1 MSGPYTFD
9 SGQIGKLSR
18 LGERLREEPLPPY
31 APAMLDSMRAIGYS
45 FEAALADIVDNS
57 VAAEATK
64 VDVQFRTAPASYVA
78 VIDDGVGMSPPVLFE
93 AMRHGGVGP
102 HQTRS
107 ERDLGRF
114 GLGMKTASLSQCR
127 RLTVISRRDGVTS
140 GARWDLDLVAE
151 RQNWVVQVLDAED
164 VADLPHV
171 RGLEQQPSGTI
182 VLWELFDR
190 ALAGEAQPDVA
201 LGRLVDQARDHVAL
215 AFHRFLSGDDG
226 GPTLSIAIN
235 NQPLRVVDPFL
246 KSKRATRKLPP
257 DTLTIDGSV
266 VEFRPFIL
274 PHITKLSRDD
284 LALAGGEEGLR
295 QHQGFYVYRGR
306 RLITFGTWFRLLR
319 QGELTKLAR
328 VQIDIPNTLDHLW
341 ALDVKKSTAYPPE
354 AVRAGLLM
362 TIERIGGESR
372 NVFIYRGERVNRRDI
387 QQMWQRVDVRG
398 GFNYEI
404 RRDHPVVL
412 ETSGRLEK
420 AGGGRL
426 ELLLR
431 AVEMA
436 LPVDSIYSDMA
447 SDRVVQAAPGAE
459 ETEALLFD
467 LASRLLDAVAG
478 MSEARARL
486 LNGGL
491 LQIDVFANNQE
502 ATKRVI
508 ARLSGEH

>member
-1 MSGPYTFD
+1 
-9 SGQIGKLSR
+9 
-18 LGERLREEPLPPY
+18 LREEALPPY

-57 VAAEATK
+57 VAAEATR
-64 VDVQFRTAPASYVA
+64 VDVQFRTAPTPYVA
-78 VIDDGVGMSPPVLFE
+78 VIDDGAGMTSAGLLE

-127 RLTVISRRDGVTS
+127 RLTVVSRRDGATT
-140 GARWDLDLVAE
+140 GARWDLDVVAA
-151 RQNWVVQVLDAED
+151 RQNWVVQLLDAGD
-164 VADLPHV
+164 VSDLPHV
-171 RGLEQQPSGTI
+171 RDLDGHGSGTV

-190 ALAGEAQPDVA
+190 ALAGEAQPDEA
-201 LGRLVDQARDHVAL
+201 LGRLVDQARDHLAL

-226 GPTLSIAIN
+226 GPTLAIAIN
-235 NQPLRVVDPFL
+235 NQPLPTVDPFL
-246 KSKRATRKLPP
+246 KAKRATRKLPP
-257 DTLTIDGSV
+257 DTLVIDGSTI
-266 VEFRPFIL
+266 EFRPFIL

-295 QHQGFYVYRGR
+295 RYQGFYVYRAR

-328 VQIDIPNTLDHLW
+328 VQIDIPNSLDHLW
-341 ALDVKKSTAYPPE
+341 ALDVKKSTAFPPE

-362 TIERIGGESR
+362 TIERIGAESR
-372 NVFIYRGERVNRRDI
+372 NVFTFRGERVNRRDI
-387 QQMWQRVDVRG
+387 QHIWRRVDVRG

-404 RRDHPVVL
+404 GRDHPVVL
-412 ETSGRLEK
+412 ETAGRLEK

-426 ELLLR
+426 EPLLR

-447 SDRVVQAAPGAE
+447 SDRVVQPAPSADEAE
-459 ETEALLFD
+459 AMLFD
-467 LASRLLDAVAG
+467 LASRLVSAVSSLPDARV
-478 MSEARARL
+478 RL
-486 LNGGL
+486 LDGGL
-491 LQIDVFANNQE
+491 LRIDIFANNPE

-508 ARLSGEH
+508 ARLRREQ

>member
-1 MSGPYTFD
+1 M
-9 SGQIGKLSR
+9 
-18 LGERLREEPLPPY
+18 REEPLPPY

-57 VAAEATK
+57 VGAEASR
-64 VDVQFRTAPASYVA
+64 VEIQFRTSPAAYVA
-78 VIDDGVGMSPPVLFE
+78 VIDDGVGMSAPMLIE

-127 RLTVISRRDGVTS
+127 RLTVISSRDGSTN

-151 RQNWVVQVLDAED
+151 RQGWVVQVLDADD
-164 VADLPHV
+164 VAELPHV
-171 RGLEQQPSGTI
+171 RELTQQPSGTI

-201 LGRLVDQARDHVAL
+201 LGRLVDQARDHLAL

-226 GPTLSIAIN
+226 GPTLAIAIN
-235 NQPLRVVDPFL
+235 NQRLPVVDPFL

-257 DTLTIDGSV
+257 DTLVIDGSK

-295 QHQGFYVYRGR
+295 RHQGFYVYRGR

-319 QGELTKLAR
+319 QRELTKLAR
-328 VQIDIPNTLDHLW
+328 VQVDIPNTLDHLW
-341 ALDVKKSTAYPPE
+341 ALDVKKSTAFPPE
-354 AVRAGLLM
+354 AVRAGLLT

-372 NVFIYRGERVNRRDI
+372 NVFTYRGERVNRRDT
-387 QQMWQRVDVRG
+387 QQMWHRVDVRG

-412 ETSGRLEK
+412 ETAGRLEK

-426 ELLLR
+426 EPLLR
-431 AVEMA
+431 AIEMA

-447 SDRVVQAAPGAE
+447 SDRVVQLAPSADE
-459 ETEALLFD
+459 AEALLFD
-467 LASRLLDAVAG
+467 LASRLVDAVAD
-478 MSEARARL
+478 MPEARTRL
-486 LNGGL
+486 LDGGL
-491 LQIDVFANNQE
+491 LQIDVFANNPE
-502 ATKRVI
+502 ATRRVI
-508 ARLSGEH
+508 AKLRREH